1 LIISISGQRDI
12 KIVGIVKALKS
23 YGDLVEKLIR
33 DYNFIEILLS
43 TTNED
48 INGIREFIKAPFEIS
63 LDDLEIMYEQ
73 LMKNFGETSVP
84 PEAYVRAVKLAD
96 ERGLKIRG
104 IDIPEGDYE
113 DLYVKFID
121 IKDIILLSLRKN
133 RLMKKKWSID
143 DPEKTSLEWDK
154 EVSKG
159 GYRRLENEREKFM
172 ANQIALSQSE
182 RILVIIEIERLSGVI
197 NYLKNQMP
205 EYKFQVI

>member
-1 LIISISGQRDI
+1 LIISISGKRDI

-43 TTNED
+43 TTDED

-121 IKDIILLSLRKN
+121 IKDLILLSLRKN
-133 RLMKKKWSID
+133 RLMKKKWSVD
-143 DPEKTSLEWDK
+143 NPEKTSLEWDK

-159 GYRRLENEREKFM
+159 GYRRLENERERFM

>member
-121 IKDIILLSLRKN
+121 IKDLILLSLRKN

-143 DPEKTSLEWDK
+143 NPEKTSLEWDK

>member
-121 IKDIILLSLRKN
+121 IKDLILLSLRKN

-143 DPEKTSLEWDK
+143 NPEKTSLEWDK
-154 EVSKG
+154 EISKG

>member
-43 TTNED
+43 TTDED

-121 IKDIILLSLRKN
+121 IKDLILLSLR
-133 RLMKKKWSID
+133 
-143 DPEKTSLEWDK
+143 
-154 EVSKG
+154 
-159 GYRRLENEREKFM
+159 
-172 ANQIALSQSE
+172 
-182 RILVIIEIERLSGVI
+182 
-197 NYLKNQMP
+197 
-205 EYKFQVI
+205 

>member
-1 LIISISGQRDI
+1 LIISISGKRDI

-43 TTNED
+43 TTDED

-121 IKDIILLSLRKN
+121 IKDLILLSLRKN

-143 DPEKTSLEWDK
+143 NPEKTSLEWDK

-159 GYRRLENEREKFM
+159 GYRRLENERERFM

>member
-1 LIISISGQRDI
+1 MIISISGQRDI

-121 IKDIILLSLRKN
+121 IKDLILLSLRKN

-143 DPEKTSLEWDK
+143 NPEKTSLEWDK

>member
-1 LIISISGQRDI
+1 MIISISGQRDI

-48 INGIREFIKAPFEIS
+48 INGIRGFIKAPFEIS

-143 DPEKTSLEWDK
+143 NPEKTSLEWDE

>member
-43 TTNED
+43 TTDED

-121 IKDIILLSLRKN
+121 IKDLILLSLRKN

-143 DPEKTSLEWDK
+143 NPEKTSLEWDK

>member
-1 LIISISGQRDI
+1 MIISISGQRDI

-43 TTNED
+43 TTDED

-121 IKDIILLSLRKN
+121 IKDLILLSLRKN

-143 DPEKTSLEWDK
+143 NPEKTSLEWDK
-154 EVSKG
+154 EISKG

>member
-1 LIISISGQRDI
+1 MIISISGKRDI

-43 TTNED
+43 TTDED

-121 IKDIILLSLRKN
+121 IKDLILLSLRKN
-133 RLMKKKWSID
+133 RLMKKKWSVD
-143 DPEKTSLEWDK
+143 NPEKTSLEWDK

-159 GYRRLENEREKFM
+159 GYRRLENERERFM

>member
-1 LIISISGQRDI
+1 MIISISGQRDI

-104 IDIPEGDYE
+104 IDIPEEDYE

-121 IKDIILLSLRKN
+121 IKDLILLSLRKN

-143 DPEKTSLEWDK
+143 NPEKTSLEWDK
-154 EVSKG
+154 EISKG

>member
-1 LIISISGQRDI
+1 MIISISGQRDI

-33 DYNFIEILLS
+33 DYNFTEILLS

-121 IKDIILLSLRKN
+121 IKDLILLSLRKN

-143 DPEKTSLEWDK
+143 NPEKTSLEWDK

>member
-1 LIISISGQRDI
+1 MIISISGQRDI

-121 IKDIILLSLRKN
+121 IKDLILLSLRKN

-143 DPEKTSLEWDK
+143 NPEKTSLEWDK
-154 EVSKG
+154 EISKG

>member
-1 LIISISGQRDI
+1 MIISISGQRDI

-43 TTNED
+43 TTDED

-121 IKDIILLSLRKN
+121 IKDLILLSLRKN

-143 DPEKTSLEWDK
+143 NPEKTSLEWDK

>member
-23 YGDLVEKLIR
+23 YGDLVEKLIK

-121 IKDIILLSLRKN
+121 IKDLILLSLRKN

-143 DPEKTSLEWDK
+143 NPEKTSLEWDR

>member
-121 IKDIILLSLRKN
+121 IKDLILLSLRKN
-133 RLMKKKWSID
+133 RLVKKKWSID
-143 DPEKTSLEWDK
+143 NPEKTSLEWDK

>member
-33 DYNFIEILLS
+33 GYNFVEILLS

-121 IKDIILLSLRKN
+121 IKDLILLSLRKN

-143 DPEKTSLEWDK
+143 NPEKTSLEWDK

>member
-1 LIISISGQRDI
+1 MIISISGQRDI

-43 TTNED
+43 TTDED

-104 IDIPEGDYE
+104 IDIPEEDYE

-121 IKDIILLSLRKN
+121 IKDLILLSLRKN

-143 DPEKTSLEWDK
+143 NPEKTSLEWDK

>member
-43 TTNED
+43 TTDED

-121 IKDIILLSLRKN
+121 IKDLILLSLRKN

-143 DPEKTSLEWDK
+143 NPEKTSLEWDK
-154 EVSKG
+154 EISKG